1 MVSTST
7 YFNSHIKDGVT
18 KQIFCLDFED
28 SADGAL
34 ALSEDGDFVAE
45 PITIDEQAYSTDDIE
60 PGDCSAATLS
70 CVFNNTDRRFYG
82 FSFGRAQ
89 SYVGVLNTATP
100 TPDADTIW
108 TLSGVGTLHIYRDGV
123 TAATYAPVGLSTVT
137 ITGSENA
144 NYACAKEGTP
154 TYIYLV
160 DPNGLGWKINA
171 TDGTYTTFTPSDFLC
186 LKATRRGIAQVN
198 ATNIFIFKDETQY
211 TYDTCPCGLFNIEK
225 PNNTSVREL
234 HITDAYDNMR
244 LLDLDATA
252 WAKALVMTPGSP
264 MTNQDI
270 VDGAC
275 AQCGLT
281 FDFYGSPNLPSGQQT
296 ENRFSNNYITYREII
311 SQVVKDICCFAYASR
326 KGGLL
331 EFQRIA
337 KQSITYAETIPANEI
352 VADGLLM
359 ADYEVSQV
367 SDIVLKKQD
376 GSSETDTTGV
386 GSNNPMTVF
395 GGALLN
401 SISYYLKTYSGY
413 IEKYYPCE
421 ANLTEHNPAIECG
434 DRILVTPGNNIF
446 YPQTRVETAHG
457 VTWNDYSDGRST
469 ASGLSDGSAVHTTL
483 MFTALP
489 VGTYTLTFMGK
500 HLNADYEVQ
509 TVPSNTIVAT
519 ISSGEGTES
528 ATFTLGSTT
537 TIRVRFN
544 NLSTTENV
552 DIDGYSMLSPG
563 NIAPSFYEAP
573 SRLYRIP
580 VMRQTISWNGKAY
593 GSVIATGNQY
603 RLPPDAEAQTDYNVQ
618 VANQPEWEETASD
631 STVWK
636 LQRLPNG
643 TVIGIATVNKTLN
656 FTTAW
661 GSLYRATVS
670 AVNLPSGYT
679 RPYVFAQTAADT
691 NGSTKSAMLFATSFS
706 NGKTPAYWAARP
718 ASESSVSV
726 DITYVFIA
734 M

>member
-82 FSFGRAQ
+82 FSFGKAQ

-108 TLSGVGTLHIYRDGV
+108 TLSWVGTLHIYRDGV
-123 TAATYAPVGLSTVT
+123 TAATYAPVGLPTVT

-244 LLDLDATA
+244 LLDADASA

-264 MTNQDI
+264 MTNEDI
-270 VDGAC
+270 VNGVC
-275 AQCGLT
+275 TQCGLT
-281 FDFYGSPNLPSGQQT
+281 FDSMYTPTGQQT
-296 ENRFSNNYITYREII
+296 ENKFANSYITYREII
-311 SQVVKDICCFAYASR
+311 SQ
-326 KGGLL
+326 
-331 EFQRIA
+331 IA
-337 KQSITYAETIPANEI
+337 KNDGFFALATRYGGQLQFRKIAYSTQLSAEMIPANEI

-359 ADYEVSQV
+359 ADYQVKQVSQV
-367 SDIVLKKQD
+367 VLKKQD
-376 GSSETDTTGV
+376 GSSVSENTGW
-386 GSNNPMTVF
+386 STNNPMTVF

-401 SISYYLKTYSGY
+401 SISTNLKNNAGY
-413 IEKYYPCE
+413 ISPYYPCE
-421 ANLTEHNPAIECG
+421 AHLTEHNPAVECG
-434 DRILVTPGNNIF
+434 DKVYVMSGNNIF
-446 YPQTRVETAHG
+446 KPYVGTMVKSG
-457 VTWNDYSDGRST
+457 VTWTDTADGRTVGSGTSSSSDAFST
-469 ASGLSDGSAVHTTL
+469 TGTEIPATK
-483 MFTALP
+483 
-489 VGTYTLTFMGK
+489 GTYTITFFGK
-500 HLNADYEVQ
+500 HKNAWYYVYDQNNTLLAFIAPGEV
-509 TVPSNTIVAT
+509 
-519 ISSGEGTES
+519 TES
-528 ATFTLGSTT
+528 ATFTVGTDFG
-537 TIRVRFN
+537 VRLVFDYN
-544 NLSTTENV
+544 SGVNV
-552 DIDGYSMLSPG
+552 DVDGYTMLSPLPYQPQ
-563 NIAPSFYEAP
+563 IYEEPSATF
-573 SRLYRIP
+573 LIP
-580 VMRQTISWNGKAY
+580 VMRQTIQWNGKTY
-593 GSVIATGNQY
+593 GSVVATGNQY
-603 RLPPDAEAQTDYNVQ
+603 RLPPDAETQNDYNVQ

-631 STVWK
+631 GTVWK
-636 LQRLPNG
+636 MQRLPNG
-643 TVIGIATVNKTLN
+643 TVIGIATINKTLN

-670 AVNLPSGYT
+670 AINLPSGYT

-691 NGSTKSAMLFATSFS
+691 NGSTKSAMLFASSFS

-718 ASESSVSV
+718 ESASSVSV

-734 M
+734 L